1 MQFREAKTFI
11 LKKLRKELPRH
22 LSYHSVEHI
31 KDVYQSSRLLAAEE
45 KVKGEDLKLLLTAA
59 LFHDSGF
66 LIQQKEHEKISC
78 DIARQYLPDFG
89 YTAEQI
95 ERICGMI
102 MATRIPQ
109 TPTNKLEQ
117 IIADAD
123 LDYLGRDDFFT
134 IGDKLFAELSVYGML
149 NTEDE
154 WNSLQVRFLENHH
167 YFTDTAIA
175 LRKHKKD
182 QHLATI
188 KSKLKQSKS

>member
-78 DIARQYLPDFG
+78 DIARQYLPDFD